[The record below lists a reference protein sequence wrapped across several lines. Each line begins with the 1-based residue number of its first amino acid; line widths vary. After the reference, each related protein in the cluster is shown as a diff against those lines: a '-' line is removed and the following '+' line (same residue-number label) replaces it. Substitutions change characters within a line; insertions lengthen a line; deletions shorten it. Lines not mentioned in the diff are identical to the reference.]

1 MSKQDEQ
8 RTIRRILVALD
19 ASHHSLAALEAAA
32 ELAASLEAELHGLFV
47 EDANL
52 LRLAGIP
59 VVREMRY
66 PFASSARLDTGR
78 MERSLRAQA
87 TQARQALERA
97 SERRHVECSFRVV
110 RGQVAL
116 EVLAAALE
124 ADLLTLGKA
133 SRPLV
138 QRVRLGST
146 ARAAAREAPCC
157 VLMLQRDVGIAPPV
171 MVTYDGTPT
180 AQKALTMAIHLAR
193 QQEGELIVL
202 IVAHAA
208 DAARRLQT
216 RASDLLDEHGLT
228 ARYRQLLD
236 ADRATLTHQVRTQGC
251 GVLVLSGT
259 LLSQEAIQTLLDEV
273 DCPVMLI
280 R

>member
-1 MSKQDEQ
+1 MSKQDERQ
-8 RTIRRILVALD
+8 AIRRILVALD

-59 VVREMRY
+59 VAREMRY
-66 PFASSARLDTGR
+66 PFAGSARPDTAR
-78 MERSLRAQA
+78 MERALRVQAAQA
-87 TQARQALERA
+87 RRALERA
-97 SERRHVECSFRVV
+97 SELRHVEWSFQVV

-133 SRPLV
+133 SRPLL
-138 QRVRLGST
+138 QRIRLGST

-157 VLMLQRDVGIAPPV
+157 VLMLQRDAGIAPPV

-180 AQKALTMAIHLAR
+180 SQKALTMAVHLAGR
-193 QQEGELIVL
+193 QAGELIVL
-202 IVAHAA
+202 IMAHSL
-208 DAARRLQT
+208 DGARRLET
-216 RASDLLDEHGLT
+216 EASGLLRERLHT
-228 ARYRQLLD
+228 PHFRQLID
-236 ADRATLTHQVRTQGC
+236 ADRMTLTHQVQTEGC

-259 LLSQEAIQTLLDEV
+259 ILSPEAIQTLLDEV